1 MSTEQVVNYR
11 ELLSQPSDSFQ
22 RPPSMPAGHY
32 IATIKTHQFDKSSK
46 KATPLVRFLFSP
58 REATSDVDE
67 EALANVDLTEKEL
80 RKEFYITPKA
90 LWRLNK
96 FLDDVLGPQEGRS
109 FDERIPE
116 VKGVEVQIGVTLR
129 FSDDGEMDFNDVTT
143 VVATA

>member
-1 MSTEQVVNYR
+1 
-11 ELLSQPSDSFQ
+11 
-22 RPPSMPAGHY
+22 MPAGHY